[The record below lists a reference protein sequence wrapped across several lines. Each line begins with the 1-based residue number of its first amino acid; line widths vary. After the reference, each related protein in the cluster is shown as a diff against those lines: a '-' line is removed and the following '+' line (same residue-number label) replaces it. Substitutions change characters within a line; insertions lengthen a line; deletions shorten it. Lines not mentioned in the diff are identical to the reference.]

1 MDLKSYFNQ
10 FLFGYYPYLCLIVFF
25 LGSVIRFDRE
35 QYSWKSDSSQF
46 LRHGQLRW
54 GSNLFH
60 IGILGIFFG
69 HLGGLLTPLAV
80 WHVLGVSASEKQMTA
95 MVAGGIFGVLLV
107 LGLVLLLLR
116 RLGDPRIRATSK
128 RTDVLV
134 LALFLVQ
141 VLIGLATIPI
151 SAQHLDGGEMLKLM
165 EWAQRIWTFRAGAA
179 DLVADASIVFKLHLA
194 IGLTIF
200 LLFPFTRLVHIW
212 SGFAS
217 VFYLFRP
224 YQLVRSRGGDR

>member
-1 MDLKSYFNQ
+1 MDLKSYLNQ
-10 FLFGYYPYLCLIVFF
+10 FLFGYYPYLCLAVFF

-95 MVAGGIFGVLLV
+95 MVAGGIFAIVAA

-116 RLGDPRIRATSK
+116 RVGDPRIRSTSK
-128 RTDVLV
+128 RTDTLV

-141 VLIGLATIPI
+141 VVIGLGTIPI
-151 SAQHLDGGEMLKLM
+151 SAQHLDGSEMLKLM
-165 EWAQRIWTFRAGAA
+165 DWAQRIWTFRSGAA

-217 VFYLFRP
+217 VLYLFRP

>member
-10 FLFGYYPYLCLIVFF
+10 FLFGYYPYLCLAVFF

-80 WHVLGVSASEKQMTA
+80 WHLLGVSASEKQMTA
-95 MVAGGIFGVLLV
+95 MVAGGIFGTLV
-107 LGLVLLLLR
+107 ALGLVLLLLR

-128 RTDVLV
+128 RTDTLV

-141 VLIGLATIPI
+141 VVIGLATIPV
-151 SAQHLDGGEMLKLM
+151 SAQHLDGAEMLKLM
-165 EWAQRIWTFRAGAA
+165 DWAQRIWTFRAGAA

-194 IGLTIF
+194 IGLTLF

-224 YQLVRSRGGDR
+224 YQLMRSRGAGR

>member
-1 MDLKSYFNQ
+1 MDLKSYLNQ
-10 FLFGYYPYLCLIVFF
+10 FLFGYYPYLCLAVFF

-95 MVAGGIFGVLLV
+95 MVAGGIFAIIAA

-116 RLGDPRIRATSK
+116 RVGDPRIRSTSK
-128 RTDVLV
+128 RTDTLV

-141 VLIGLATIPI
+141 VVIGLATIPI
-151 SAQHLDGGEMLKLM
+151 SAQHLDGSEMLKLM
-165 EWAQRIWTFRAGAA
+165 DWAQRIWTFRAGAA

-217 VFYLFRP
+217 IFYLFRP
-224 YQLVRSRGGDR
+224 YQLMRSRGGNR

>member
-1 MDLKSYFNQ
+1 MDLKSYLNQ
-10 FLFGYYPYLCLIVFF
+10 FLFGYYPYLCLAVFF

-95 MVAGGIFGVLLV
+95 MVAGGIFGTFVAF
-107 LGLVLLLLR
+107 GLVLLLLR
-116 RLGDPRIRATSK
+116 RVGDPRIRATSK
-128 RTDVLV
+128 RTDTLV

-141 VLIGLATIPI
+141 VVIGLATIPI
-151 SAQHLDGGEMLKLM
+151 SAQHLDGAEMLKLM
-165 EWAQRIWTFRAGAA
+165 DWAQRIWTFRSGAA

-217 VFYLFRP
+217 IFYLFRP
-224 YQLVRSRGGDR
+224 YQLMRSRGAGR

>member
-1 MDLKSYFNQ
+1 MDLKSYLNQ
-10 FLFGYYPYLCLIVFF
+10 FLFGYYPYLCLAVFF

-95 MVAGGIFGVLLV
+95 MVAGGIFGTLV
-107 LGLVLLLLR
+107 ALGLLLLLLR
-116 RLGDPRIRATSK
+116 RVGDPRIRATSK
-128 RTDVLV
+128 RTDTLV

-141 VLIGLATIPI
+141 VVIGLATIPI
-151 SAQHLDGGEMLKLM
+151 SAQHLDGSEMLKLM
-165 EWAQRIWTFRAGAA
+165 DWAQRIWTFRAGAA

-217 VFYLFRP
+217 IFYLFRP
-224 YQLVRSRGGDR
+224 YQLMRSRGGNR

>member
-1 MDLKSYFNQ
+1 MDLKSYLNQ
-10 FLFGYYPYLCLIVFF
+10 FLFGYYPYLCLAVFF

-95 MVAGGIFGVLLV
+95 MVAGGIFGTLVV

-116 RLGDPRIRATSK
+116 RVGDPRIRSTSK
-128 RTDVLV
+128 RTDTLV

-141 VLIGLATIPI
+141 VVIGLATIPI
-151 SAQHLDGGEMLKLM
+151 SAQHLDGSEMLKLM
-165 EWAQRIWTFRAGAA
+165 DWAQRIWTFRAGAA
-179 DLVADASIVFKLHLA
+179 DLVADASIVFKLHLV

-217 VFYLFRP
+217 IFYLFRP
-224 YQLVRSRGGDR
+224 YQLMRSRGAGR

>member
-1 MDLKSYFNQ
+1 MDLKSYLNQ
-10 FLFGYYPYLCLIVFF
+10 FLFGYYPYLCLAVFF

-95 MVAGGIFGVLLV
+95 MVAGGVFAIIVA

-116 RLGDPRIRATSK
+116 RVGDSRIRSTSK
-128 RTDVLV
+128 RTDTLV
-134 LALFLVQ
+134 LALFLIQ
-141 VLIGLATIPI
+141 VVIGLATIPI
-151 SAQHLDGGEMLKLM
+151 SAQHLDGSEMLKLM
-165 EWAQRIWTFRAGAA
+165 DWAQRIWTFRAGAA

-217 VFYLFRP
+217 IFYLFRP
-224 YQLVRSRGGDR
+224 YQLMRSRGGNR

>member
-1 MDLKSYFNQ
+1 MDHNTYLNE
-10 FLFGYYPYLCLIVFF
+10 FLFGYYPYICLAVFF
-25 LGSVIRFDRE
+25 LGSLVRFDRE

-69 HLGGLLTPLAV
+69 HLGGLLTPLTV
-80 WHVLGVSASEKQMTA
+80 WHVLGVTASEKQMTA
-95 MVAGGIFGVLLV
+95 MVAGGIFGVVLA

-134 LALFLVQ
+134 LTLFLVQ
-141 VLIGLATIPI
+141 VLIGLGTIPI

-165 EWAQRIWTFRAGAA
+165 AWAQRIWTFRAGAA
-179 DLVADASIVFKLHLA
+179 DLVADASIVFKLHLT

-217 VFYLFRP
+217 VFYLLRP
-224 YQLVRSRGGDR
+224 YQLVRSRGAGR

>member
-1 MDLKSYFNQ
+1 MDLKSYLNQ
-10 FLFGYYPYLCLIVFF
+10 FLFGYYPYLCLAVFF
-25 LGSVIRFDRE
+25 LGSLIRFDRE

-69 HLGGLLTPLAV
+69 HLGGLLTPPAV
-80 WHVLGVSASEKQMTA
+80 WHVLDVSASEKQMSA
-95 MVAGGIFGVLLV
+95 MVAGGIFAIIAA

-116 RLGDPRIRATSK
+116 RAGDPRIRATSK
-128 RTDVLV
+128 RTDTLV
-134 LALFLVQ
+134 LALFLIQLV
-141 VLIGLATIPI
+141 IGVATIPI
-151 SAQHLDGGEMLKLM
+151 SAQHLDGSEMLKLM
-165 EWAQRIWTFRAGAA
+165 DWAQRIWTFRGGAA
-179 DLVADASIVFKLHLA
+179 DLVADASIVFKLHLVL
-194 IGLTIF
+194 GLTIF

-217 VFYLFRP
+217 VLYLIRP
-224 YQLVRSRGGDR
+224 YQLMRSRGGKG

>member
-1 MDLKSYFNQ
+1 MDLKSYLNQ
-10 FLFGYYPYLCLIVFF
+10 FLFGYYPYLCLAVFF
-25 LGSVIRFDRE
+25 LGSLVRFDRE

-46 LRHGQLRW
+46 LRHGHLRW

-95 MVAGGIFGVLLV
+95 MVAGGIFALIAT

-116 RLGDPRIRATSK
+116 RVGDPRIRATSK
-128 RTDVLV
+128 RTDTLV

-141 VLIGLATIPI
+141 VVIGVATIPI
-151 SAQHLDGGEMLKLM
+151 SAQHLDGSEMLKFM
-165 EWAQRIWTFRAGAA
+165 DWAQRIWTFRAGAA
-179 DLVADASIVFKLHLA
+179 DLVADASIVFKLHLT

-200 LLFPFTRLVHIW
+200 LLFPFTRMVHVW

-217 VFYLFRP
+217 VLYLFRP
-224 YQLVRSRGGDR
+224 YQLMRSRGGER